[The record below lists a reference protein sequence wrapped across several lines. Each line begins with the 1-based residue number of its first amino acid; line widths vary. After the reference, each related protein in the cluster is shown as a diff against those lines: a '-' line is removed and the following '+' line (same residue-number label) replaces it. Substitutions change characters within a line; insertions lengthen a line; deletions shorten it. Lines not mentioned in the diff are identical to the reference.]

1 MDIILI
7 DTSVW
12 INFFKAKET
21 EASLYL
27 KNNTSNIVIATCPI
41 IVQEVLQGVVQDR
54 EFKVINAYFKTFTRL
69 VGEQYSMAYEAA
81 ELYRNLRKKGVTI
94 RKPNDCLIA
103 TYAIKNNIVLLN
115 DDRDFRLIAEHSSL
129 RTMNFN

>member
-1 MDIILI
+1 MDIILV

-21 EASLYL
+21 KASLYL
-27 KNNTSNIVIATCPI
+27 KNNISNIVIATCPI
-41 IVQEVLQGVVQDR
+41 IVQEVLQGIAQDSA
-54 EFKVINAYFKTFTRL
+54 FKSINTYFKTFTRL

-81 ELYRNLRKKGVTI
+81 ELYRGLRKKGVTI

-103 TYAIKNNIVLLN
+103 IYAIKNDILLLN

-129 RTMNFN
+129 KTMNFN